1 MGGTGRNSR
10 NKHFLL
16 GLGSQGPAWTGLFQN
31 LLEREWQVGRGIR
44 LCSSGTQSCHPCP
57 RWHHGLDTL
66 VPPPLPRKPE
76 PTTVAGTLPV
86 LFLWAAGPG
95 APHCRLVLVS
105 SPGSATP
112 FRQKRKKKKMKK
124 KKKTVLFLPS
134 RFSQRV
140 LVGVILPLWA
150 HSLLPPQLTHR
161 CAREA
166 ASCVGEVGGFHS
178 PLPDT
183 HWSMPCGGQGRKG
196 LASVPG

>member
-31 LLEREWQVGRGIR
+31 LLEREWQVGRGMR

-112 FRQKRKKKKMKK
+112 FRQKRKKKNEKEKENSA
-124 KKKTVLFLPS
+124 FLAQP
-134 RFSQRV
+134 
-140 LVGVILPLWA
+140 
-150 HSLLPPQLTHR
+150 LLPK
-161 CAREA
+161 
-166 ASCVGEVGGFHS
+166 S
-178 PLPDT
+178 PGWCHP
-183 HWSMPCGGQGRKG
+183 
-196 LASVPG
+196 ASVGTQPPPSAAYSPVCP